1 MYSSTKLEKAFKGAE
16 ITLEIDP
23 ASFTEQNLQEYAAIG
38 INRLSLGAQSF
49 DDDVLIET
57 IENEDDGDSD
67 IDFDEE
73 DVDVADD
80 DDTSII
86 QDDIGDQD
94 ELLPSL
100 DDKDDLFNDAA
111 SIVVKVSSVD
121 CVTNITSL
129 FAELS
134 GSITKK

>member
-1 MYSSTKLEKAFKGAE
+1 MPKTDLGIKRVCRACGMRFYDFNRKPALCPGCGAE
-16 ITLEIDP
+16 FDPENIVKSRKGRPPGKSNTNSAEIENNENPIDDG
-23 ASFTEQNLQEYAAIG
+23 T
-38 INRLSLGAQSF
+38 
-49 DDDVLIET
+49 DDDVLIEA

-100 DDKDDLFNDAA
+100 DDKDD
-111 SIVVKVSSVD
+111 S
-121 CVTNITSL
+121 
-129 FAELS
+129 
-134 GSITKK
+134 